1 MTSDQ
6 IERRLA
12 TILVASIVG
21 PLRLM
26 EVDEAGAIERRRN
39 FQTPM
44 SQPNIIRGLAS
55 FPKRDRTYDS
65 SPD

>member
-6 IERRLA
+6 LKRKLA
-12 TILVASIVG
+12 VIPAAHTVG

-55 FPKRDRTYDS
+55 FPKRDRTYDA

>member
-6 IERRLA
+6 LKRRLA
-12 TILVASIVG
+12 TIPAADTVG

-39 FQTPM
+39 SQTPM
-44 SQPNIIRGLAS
+44 
-55 FPKRDRTYDS
+55 
-65 SPD
+65 

>member
-1 MTSDQ
+1 MTLDQ
-6 IERRLA
+6 LKRRLA
-12 TILVASIVG
+12 AIPAANTVG

-39 FQTPM
+39 SQTPK
-44 SQPNIIRGLAS
+44 SQPNIISSLAS
-55 FPKRDRTYDS
+55 FPKRDRTYDA